1 MCPPLCE
8 MLCPPSPDPSFL
20 LSPFISLSC
29 LLLALHLGCCV
40 SFQGV
45 LLSSRFFLSPFIFFL
60 VSLHMGRCVHFSCNP
75 YFLSVSHCLPSYFL
89 HASCCLPSYGILCL
103 PSRVPSTR
111 FLVCRFSIFSTPMQF
126 TRVFTPERS
135 SVVPKFYLHF
145 RDSKILEKRFY
156 LFRGDCTSWQVSV
169 PKIMPNLW
177 MEARPGFGASVH
189 ACFFLFFCLSSH
201 GLLPIA
207 CVGAKSLYNCSD
219 IWS

>member
-1 MCPPLCE
+1 MRCCVRLLRILVSSC
-8 MLCPPSPDPSFL
+8 FL
-20 LSPFISLSC
+20 LSPFISRSC

-45 LLSSRFFLSPFIFFL
+45 LLSSCFFLSPFIYFL

-145 RDSKILEKRFY
+145 RDRKILEKRFY

-177 MEARPGFGASVH
+177 VEARPGFGASVRPLDFV
-189 ACFFLFFCLSSH
+189 AGSCFCFIAVLEHMQVPFQD
-201 GLLPIA
+201 GL
-207 CVGAKSLYNCSD
+207 GK
-219 IWS
+219 